1 RTQPWHSRNGLISK
15 HAHSATNPLPFGT
28 VRKLRLAELFGLEI
42 LVIVA
47 ARGLAQ
53 RLRGHYMARHRVSAE
68 RLGLAA
74 IDAPD

>member
-1 RTQPWHSRNGLISK
+1 MALPQRLDFKATRIHWTGPLSVRNGSQVE
-15 HAHSATNPLPFGT
+15 HRPA
-28 VRKLRLAELFGLEI
+28 LFALEI

-47 ARGLAQ
+47 ACGLAQ
-53 RLRGHYMARHRVSAE
+53 RLRGHYMACHRVSAE